1 LSLQAVVAE
10 AKVVAL
16 VLAVQVEVELVV
28 LELDLFRLLDPLY
41 IILLSV
47 QEVTAAN
54 RAVLVDLRHS
64 HQLLQRAEA
73 EVVVIV
79 RIVLNGM
86 VLAAD
91 QVAVPAAAAAD
102 LVAAAQQAKE
112 TQVVTHQV
120 ALAPVAMAAQVAEEP
135 IHQVQILLRSMVALA
150 VTEHHTQLLDHWSL
164 MPAAVVVG
172 DTAAA
177 MVYLVQEALAVVVME
192 DPILVALGQE
202 AQIKEEAEV
211 DQPGRKPAVTAV
223 QVS

>member
-1 LSLQAVVAE
+1 
-10 AKVVAL
+10 
-16 VLAVQVEVELVV
+16 
-28 LELDLFRLLDPLY
+28 
-41 IILLSV
+41 
-47 QEVTAAN
+47 
-54 RAVLVDLRHS
+54 
-64 HQLLQRAEA
+64 
-73 EVVVIV
+73 
-79 RIVLNGM
+79 
-86 VLAAD
+86 
-91 QVAVPAAAAAD
+91 
-102 LVAAAQQAKE
+102 
-112 TQVVTHQV
+112 
-120 ALAPVAMAAQVAEEP
+120 
-135 IHQVQILLRSMVALA
+135 MVALA